1 MRNNKLSILPDK
13 DLSETQIYVSVQTY
27 DRYAKEYAD
36 KWEWN
41 QKTIKEVLEYNIKP
55 FKKLVTK
62 GGNVLIVGS
71 RTGRDYSLL
80 TKAGYRCLGVEP
92 SYGFLAEAVE
102 RVKGGLFIRHDLRG
116 LPFMPESFEAIYAD
130 ALTHIPKKDLN
141 DTLKDFRIF
150 LVKKGFLYLSLK
162 LGKAGLLVDTSI
174 GGKRFMTLYT
184 KEEILKLVARAGF
197 EVVWS
202 EESSHT
208 DPSYPRWL
216 SLMLKKK

>member
-1 MRNNKLSILPDK
+1 MGSNKPVVIPDK

-27 DRYAKEYAD
+27 DRYAREYAD
-36 KWEWN
+36 MWEWN

-55 FKKLVTK
+55 FKKLVAK

-92 SYGFLAEAVE
+92 SFGLLSEAIK
-102 RVKGGLFIRHDLRG
+102 RVKGGLFIRQDLRN
-116 LPFMPESFEAIYAD
+116 LPFVPESFEAIYAD
-130 ALTHIPKKDLN
+130 ALTHIPKKDLS

-150 LVKKGFLYLSLK
+150 LVKKGYLYLSLK
-162 LGKAGLLVDTSI
+162 LGKSGVLLDKSI
-174 GGKRFMTLYT
+174 GSRRYMTLYT
-184 KEEILKLVARAGF
+184 KEEIIKLVARVGF
-197 EVVWS
+197 GVVWS

-208 DPSYPRWL
+208 DLSHPRWF
-216 SLMLKKK
+216 SLMLRKQ